1 MSLFKLAGAG
11 LVALTFALG
20 LTLTAPAAMAQDNDT
35 TAPQPGYGMMGGW
48 GQGMGPG
55 MMGQGRG
62 MRGGGYGY
70 GMMGGG
76 YGMMGGGYGMMG
88 GGCGMMGWGAS
99 GGDYDTYLD
108 GRIAFLKAELK
119 ITADQEAAWNE
130 YADAMRTNSQTMI
143 SMHGTMM
150 QMFRNSG
157 RDRSVLDMLNF
168 RIEAMKAR
176 LSSLEELK
184 PATEKLY
191 NALSDEQKKKADDI
205 LPVMGCM

>member
-1 MSLFKLAGAG
+1 MTFSRFAGAG
-11 LVALTFALG
+11 FCALTLALG
-20 LTLTAPAAMAQDNDT
+20 LALSAPAARAQD
-35 TAPQPGYGMMGGW
+35 AQQPGYGQGMMGGW
-48 GQGMGPG
+48 GQGMGQGMGPG
-55 MMGQGRG
+55 MMGQGYGRG
-62 MRGGGYGY
+62 MR
-70 GMMGGG
+70 
-76 YGMMGGGYGMMG
+76 GGGYGMMG
-88 GGCGMMGWGAS
+88 GGCGMMGGAS

-119 ITADQEAAWNE
+119 ITADEEPAWNE

-143 SMHGTMM
+143 SMRGTMM

-157 RDRSVLDMLNF
+157 QNRSVVDMLDF

-176 LSSLEELK
+176 LETLQELK

-191 NALSDEQKKKADDI
+191 NALSDEQKKKADEI